1 MNRTDALRK
10 LAEFDGIWDTIEA
23 LHMLS
28 NDTEGTETSWYMLKG
43 AEQLES
49 LYEFIDALILTG
61 VKPAEKVT
69 E

>member
-28 NDTEGTETSWYMLKG
+28 NDVHQPEASFFMLQAG
-43 AEQLES
+43 EQLES
-49 LYEFIDALILTG
+49 LYELTDSLLQTG